1 MKNPFL
7 IGPRVYLRP
16 LERTDVPLLQA
27 WINDQEVIR
36 NLLNFRPMNLQGEE
50 EFLDKVT
57 RDPDLV
63 VLGIALRSDD
73 RLIGDVA
80 LHRIQSRDRQAG
92 FGILIGEKAEWSK
105 GYGTEATRLIVRYAF
120 DVLNLN
126 RVWLHVLE
134 NNKRGQ
140 RAYEKVGFKVEGVLR
155 QSAFR
160 EGRYLDTITMGILRG
175 ELTEE
180 SESRGTKPV
189 KTPPRARRGR

>member
-7 IGPRVYLRP
+7 IGQRVYLRP
-16 LERTDVPLLQA
+16 LERADVPLLQT
-27 WINDQEVIR
+27 WINDQDVIR

-160 EGRYLDTITMGILRG
+160 DGRYLDTVTMGILRG

-180 SESRGTKPV
+180 PESRGTKPA
-189 KTPPRARRGR
+189 KTQSRARRGR